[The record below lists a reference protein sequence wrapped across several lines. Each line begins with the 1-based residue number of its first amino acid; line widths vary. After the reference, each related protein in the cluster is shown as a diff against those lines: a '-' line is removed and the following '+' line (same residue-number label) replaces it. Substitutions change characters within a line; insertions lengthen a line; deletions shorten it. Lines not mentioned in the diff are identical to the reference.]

1 MPKYND
7 FKVGDVWIRR
17 DGEAG
22 TVWDID
28 KVGRTILVY
37 FADDLSLWYHGSG
50 RSLCKEDKYDLTHK
64 KTNATSFLSIVARIA
79 ASQARVEGMK
89 AKNAVLLKIG
99 EPEEYGYS
107 DFFAEAQLL
116 EQLADE
122 VGR

>member
-1 MPKYND
+1 MPIYED
-7 FKVGDVWIRR
+7 FKVGDVWVRR
-17 DGEAG
+17 DGEEVTIDTVEPMSNARFPIHAG
-22 TVWDID
+22 RLWFYPD
-28 KVGRTILVY
+28 GRTCINEPEH
-37 FADDLSLWYHGSG
+37 DLI
-50 RSLCKEDKYDLTHK
+50 HK
-64 KTNATSFLSIVARIA
+64 KTNPDTHLSIAAKIA

>member
-1 MPKYND
+1 MPKYED
-7 FKVGDVWIRR
+7 FKVGDVWVRR
-17 DGEAG
+17 DGEEVTIDTVEPMSNARFPIHAG
-22 TVWDID
+22 RLWFYPD
-28 KVGRTILVY
+28 GRTCINEPEH
-37 FADDLSLWYHGSG
+37 DLI
-50 RSLCKEDKYDLTHK
+50 HK
-64 KTNATSFLSIVARIA
+64 KTNPDTPMSIAAKIA

>member
-1 MPKYND
+1 MPSYED
-7 FKVGDVWIRR
+7 FKVGDVWVLR
-17 DGEAG
+17 DGKEVTIDTVEPMSNARFPIHAG
-22 TVWDID
+22 RLWFYPD
-28 KVGRTILVY
+28 GRTCINEPEH
-37 FADDLSLWYHGSG
+37 DLM
-50 RSLCKEDKYDLTHK
+50 HK
-64 KTNATSFLSIVARIA
+64 KTNTTSSLSIAAKIA

-122 VGR
+122 AVR